1 MMGVPAQKKQND
13 DKRYYTIGNVM
24 LQKTLATALC
34 LALAG
39 CAAIGRDSPQASH
52 GEGGASETAR
62 VVDAERQL
70 SDTAQALAQ
79 ESRESDRVKPKLYPG
94 AGEQVRLPQPSD
106 PVRFVGEDVS
116 LNFEQ
121 APLDEIV
128 QAVMGDILELDYL
141 IDHPV
146 QGKVTLRTRTP
157 IPRDELLGVLE
168 TLLKAHNALLI
179 RGRDGRYMVTGSQQ
193 AMRLDPQVTSAA
205 DDYAGYSTIVVPLQ
219 YISASTMADILGPV
233 AESDALLRV
242 DNTRNLIMLA
252 GTRAQLTGWLDI
264 VSTFDVDMLKGMSV
278 GLYPLENASVME
290 TTQAVN
296 ELLSAGSSDGGD
308 LSRLVRVMPM
318 QRLNSVLVVTPRKH
332 YLATVGEWIERFDV
346 RPDKKFEKR
355 LHVYPVQNTTA
366 ERLSL
371 LLNSIYAGGGGQQA
385 SVGAIDRNQRGGAAG
400 PARGVAPGMA
410 PESIGSG
417 GGRSSGFGGGAT
429 GAGATSGGFGSSAG
443 GAASA
448 RGNTGGS
455 NATNNAGGIGGI
467 GGGMA
472 GMGAAGATTF
482 GGAGNEGVGEEQG
495 TRSLADVRVVADEV
509 NNSLMIYATGQQ
521 YDIIEEALK
530 KLDTVATQVIIEAS
544 IMEVSL
550 TDELRYGLE
559 WVFKNGLEGGYDG
572 RGLLAGDSGSPT
584 RRSPGFSYT
593 VTNGIGDISAV
604 LNALSQD
611 SLLNVISTPSIMV
624 LDNYTAEI
632 QVGDQVPVLQGQT
645 IGIGG
650 NSVQN
655 IVFRDTGV
663 SLIVTPTVNAGGLI
677 TMDVEQSVTD
687 VGPID
692 DATNQRTFLER
703 SIRSRVAVRSSE
715 SVVLGGLIRENASR
729 GSSGVPFMRNVPVL
743 GNLFGSRQRENS
755 RTELLV
761 IITPRAIFN
770 EDQLRDVSKEMRS
783 RIRFMELIDEGSQ
796 PARVQ

>member
-1 MMGVPAQKKQND
+1 
-13 DKRYYTIGNVM
+13 M
-24 LQKTLATALC
+24 LQKTLVTALC

-39 CAAIGRDSPQASH
+39 CAAGGGEQPQMALPGEDS
-52 GEGGASETAR
+52 EASETAR
-62 VVDAERQL
+62 VVDAEREL
-70 SDTAQALAQ
+70 SATAQALA
-79 ESRESDRVKPKLYPG
+79 EERRSSERSKPRLYPG
-94 AGEQVRLPQPSD
+94 TGPQVRLPQPSD
-106 PVRFVGEDVS
+106 PVRFVGDDVS

-128 QAVMGDILELDYL
+128 QAIMGDILELDYL

-168 TLLKAHNALLI
+168 SLLKAHNALLI

-205 DDYAGYSTIVVPLQ
+205 DEYAGYSTIIVPLQ
-219 YISASTMADILGPV
+219 YISASAMADILEPV
-233 AESDALLRV
+233 AESSSLVRI
-242 DNTRNLIMLA
+242 DNARNLIMLA

-278 GLYPLENASVME
+278 GLFPLENASVME

-296 ELLSAGSSDGGD
+296 ELLAAAGSDGGD
-308 LSRLVRVMPM
+308 ITRLVRVLPM
-318 QRLNSVLVVTPRKH
+318 ERLNSVLAITPREH
-332 YLATVGEWIERFDV
+332 YLNTVKEWIERFDI
-346 RPDKKFEKR
+346 RPDEKFEKR

-366 ERLSL
+366 ERLSQ
-371 LLNSIYAGGGGQQA
+371 LLNSIYSGGSGGQA
-385 SVGAIDRNQRGGAAG
+385 SVGAVDRNRSAGGSG
-400 PARGVAPGMA
+400 VERGVAPGMS
-410 PESIGSG
+410 PESFGSG
-417 GGRSSGFGGGAT
+417 SSS
-429 GAGATSGGFGSSAG
+429 SGGFGSGSGSASGFGASGSSGGASSIGSGASSRRSGGGSSNNSSTSGAAAFGGGAGAGGVGAG
-443 GAASA
+443 GAAGGMTA
-448 RGNTGGS
+448 TDMGGS
-455 NATNNAGGIGGI
+455 D
-467 GGGMA
+467 
-472 GMGAAGATTF
+472 
-482 GGAGNEGVGEEQG
+482 EQG

-521 YDIIEEALK
+521 YEIIEDALK
-530 KLDTVATQVIIEAS
+530 QLDTVATQVIIEAS
-544 IMEVSL
+544 IMEVTL

-559 WVFKNGLEGGYDG
+559 WVFKNGIDGGYDG
-572 RGLLAGDSGSPT
+572 RGSLAGQSGNPT
-584 RRSPGFSYT
+584 ARSPGFSYT

-655 IVFRDTGV
+655 ITFRDTGV
-663 SLIVTPTVNAGGLI
+663 SLVVTPSVNAGGLI
-677 TMDVEQSVTD
+677 TMDVQQSVTD
-687 VGPID
+687 VGNVD
-692 DATNQRTFLER
+692 DATGQRTFLNR
-703 SIRSRVAVRSSE
+703 AIRSRVAVRSSE

-729 GSSGVPFMRNVPVL
+729 SGSGVPLIRDIPVL
-743 GNLFGSRQRENS
+743 GNLFGSRSRDNT

-770 EDQLRDVSKEMRS
+770 EDELREVSKDMRS
-783 RIRFMELIDEGSQ
+783 QIRFMELIDTDSQ
-796 PARVQ
+796 PAPVK